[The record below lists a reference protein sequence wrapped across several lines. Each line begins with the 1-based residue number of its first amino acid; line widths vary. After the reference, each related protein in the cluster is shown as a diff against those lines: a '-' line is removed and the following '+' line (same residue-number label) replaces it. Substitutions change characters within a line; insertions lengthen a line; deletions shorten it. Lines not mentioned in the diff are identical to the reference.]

1 MEVRTASSTLKMLI
15 RLALVITR
23 GRTTI
28 ESLDPCHIIW
38 VQLEVGPVAR
48 VDRGHEGLGISGVPK
63 PQGMAQFVGCN
74 DAKVHPLVGPLSPAL
89 IFIKVHAAQL
99 WNVGMG
105 QDPSWTKA
113 KGG

>member
-1 MEVRTASSTLKMLI
+1 M
-15 RLALVITR
+15 ITR

-28 ESLDPCHIIW
+28 ESLDPGHIVW

-63 PQGMAQFVGCN
+63 PQGMAQLMGCN
-74 DAKVHPLVGPLSPAL
+74 DAKVHALVGPLSPVL
-89 IFIKVHAAQL
+89 IFIKMHPAQL
-99 WNVGMG
+99 WNVGMR
-105 QDPSWTKA
+105 QDPPWTKA